1 MTGDYIKVNTYVQKM
16 KTYIILLALTFH
28 IGYFLKIYRTESKF
42 SQKNVK
48 KPNSY
53 ATILNFQPSK
63 VFNISFSQ
71 KIQNQ
76 IKICGSFKNF
86 QCV

>member
-63 VFNISFSQ
+63 VTSVFIKNSKLN
-71 KIQNQ
+71 KIF
-76 IKICGSFKNF
+76 GSFKNF
-86 QCV
+86 HYV

>member
-16 KTYIILLALTFH
+16 KTTIILLALTFH
-28 IGYFLKIYRTESKF
+28 FGYFLKIYRTESKF
-42 SQKNVK
+42 FQKNVK

-63 VFNISFSQ
+63 VISVF
-71 KIQNQ
+71 
-76 IKICGSFKNF
+76 IKNSKSNKNF
-86 QCV
+86 W